1 MEDQK
6 AATALIVVEKREATA
21 CFVAYRVDS
30 VVTALVV
37 RADNSLSRCEKKSVV
52 LAFEVEGETWNTIEH
67 SVEAEMHFVPVDSVA
82 RGNLTL
88 PGSTAN

>member
-1 MEDQK
+1 VEDQK
-6 AATALIVVEKREATA
+6 AATALIVAEKREATA

-37 RADNSLSRCEKKSVV
+37 RADNSLSKCGKKFAVPPLGIEDEMWNRIERSVV
-52 LAFEVEGETWNTIEH
+52 AG
-67 SVEAEMHFVPVDSVA
+67 MHYVPVDFA
-82 RGNLTL
+82 AQGNLAL